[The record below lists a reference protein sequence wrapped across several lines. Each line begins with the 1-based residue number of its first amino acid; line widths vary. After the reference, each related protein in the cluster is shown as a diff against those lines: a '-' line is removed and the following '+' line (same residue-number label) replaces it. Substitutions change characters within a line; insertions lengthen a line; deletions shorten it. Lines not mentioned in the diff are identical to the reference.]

1 METLIHELD
10 GYETPRLVN
19 LLKETKKLEENCSIC
34 ISLLSDDMKF
44 LINLI
49 NTKDSDIYDIY
60 DNIDIIIDMLEYV
73 ILTKIINDK
82 F

>member
-1 METLIHELD
+1 MEALIHELD

-34 ISLLSDDMKF
+34 ISLLSDDMKI

-49 NTKDSDIYDIY
+49 DTENSDIY
-60 DNIDIIIDMLEYV
+60 DNIDIIIDMLEHV

>member
-1 METLIHELD
+1 MEALIHELD

-19 LLKETKKLEENCSIC
+19 LLKETKKLEEYDAIC
-34 ISLLSDDMKF
+34 KSLLSDDMLF
-44 LINLI
+44 LIELNDTMT
-49 NTKDSDIYDIY
+49 NDIY
-60 DNIDIIIDMLEYV
+60 DNIGVITDMLEYV

>member
-49 NTKDSDIYDIY
+49 DTEHSDIY
-60 DNIDIIIDMLEYV
+60 DNIDVIIDILEHV

>member
-1 METLIHELD
+1 MEALIHELD

-49 NTKDSDIYDIY
+49 DTKNSDIY
-60 DNIDIIIDMLEYV
+60 DNIDIIIDMLEHV
-73 ILTKIINDK
+73 NLTKIINDK

>member
-34 ISLLSDDMKF
+34 ISLLSDDMKI

-49 NTKDSDIYDIY
+49 DTKNSDIY
-60 DNIDIIIDMLEYV
+60 DNIDIIIDMLEHV

>member
-49 NTKDSDIYDIY
+49 DTENSDIY
-60 DNIDIIIDMLEYV
+60 DNIDIIIDMLEHV

>member
-49 NTKDSDIYDIY
+49 DTKNSDIY
-60 DNIDIIIDMLEYV
+60 DNIDIIIDMLEHV